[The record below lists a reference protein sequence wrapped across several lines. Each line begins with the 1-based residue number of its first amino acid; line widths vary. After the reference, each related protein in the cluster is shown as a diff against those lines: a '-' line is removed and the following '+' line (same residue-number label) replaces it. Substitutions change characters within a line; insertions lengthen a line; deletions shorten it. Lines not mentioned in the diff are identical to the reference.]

1 MRNLNIRQSI
11 KNGEESETIKMYFN
25 DLNREKTIKPEE
37 EVMLAQRIR
46 EKDYV
51 ALDKLVRANLK
62 FVISVAVQYKNRNI
76 PLNDLI
82 NEGNIG
88 LIKAAEKFDET
99 KGFKFISYAVW
110 WIRQSILHAINN
122 HSKIVRIPTNIICHY
137 NQIKKVYS
145 SFEQT
150 YEREPSPEEIAEML
164 GQNPSE
170 IYNTL
175 HSEVNDT
182 SLDTPINDDEET
194 SLYEMIENGSIDAT
208 DYKLEFKQS
217 LKQEIIR
224 ALRTLD
230 EREMK
235 VIKMSF
241 GIDYDHAMNF
251 LEIGN
256 KLGLTGERVRQI
268 RKKALEK
275 LKSKN
280 TLRLLKEFC

>member
-11 KNGEESETIKMYFN
+11 KNGEESETIRMYFN
-25 DLNREKTIKPEE
+25 DLNREKTIKPDE
-37 EVMLAQRIR
+37 EVMLARRIR
-46 EKDYV
+46 EKDYM

-164 GQNPSE
+164 GQKPSE
-170 IYNTL
+170 VYNTL
-175 HSEVNDT
+175 HSEITDT
-182 SLDTPINDDEET
+182 SLDT
-194 SLYEMIENGSIDAT
+194 LH
-208 DYKLEFKQS
+208 Q
-217 LKQEIIR
+217 
-224 ALRTLD
+224 
-230 EREMK
+230 
-235 VIKMSF
+235 
-241 GIDYDHAMNF
+241 
-251 LEIGN
+251 
-256 KLGLTGERVRQI
+256 
-268 RKKALEK
+268 
-275 LKSKN
+275 
-280 TLRLLKEFC
+280 

>member
-1 MRNLNIRQSI
+1 MRNINIRQSI
-11 KNGEESETIKMYFN
+11 KNGDESETIMMYFN

-122 HSKIVRIPTNIICHY
+122 HSKIVRIPTNVICHF

-150 YEREPSPEEIAEML
+150 YEREPSPEEIADML
-164 GQNPSE
+164 GQSPSDV
-170 IYNTL
+170 YKTL

-182 SLDTPINDDEET
+182 SLDTPLDNDDET
-194 SLYEMIENGSIDAT
+194 YLYEMIENVSVDAT

-224 ALRTLD
+224 ALRTLE

-241 GIDYDHAMNF
+241 GIDCDHAMNF
-251 LEIGN
+251 MEIG
-256 KLGLTGERVRQI
+256 KRLGLTGERVRQI
-268 RKKALEK
+268 RKKAIEK